1 MVGVL
6 LRAVDLR
13 LEQVPAAQELHKELP
28 TVVASQGF
36 GLEPI
41 TLVPLTLVYGMDTG
55 NGPMPNRDPFNRLL
69 SDQAELT
76 RLTLERLNPTP
87 QALS

>member
-1 MVGVL
+1 M
-6 LRAVDLR
+6 DLR
-13 LEQVPAAQELHKELP
+13 LGKVPEAQEFLNELP

-41 TLVPLTLVYGMDTG
+41 TLVPVKLVHGMDTG

-69 SDQAELT
+69 ADQAELT

-87 QALS
+87 QAFS